1 VTTNFDA
8 ESENLRNAW
17 LRHPAGFL
25 DSYLIQGVENPCINP
40 QSVTI
45 RALLVDMLLPGQHR
59 DLAEQEML
67 YSACACT
74 TIAAAGRGLFDLFTG
89 ALEGEPAAD
98 AALTLPPF
106 LKQLRDGHMASR
118 ASGNP
123 DPRAMEPQ
131 LFSLSPQRG
140 EGGVRGENLQDRL
153 PFSLRSVW
161 QQILQAI
168 LHSYTNFASPFE
180 SLWHERL
187 ASAKT
192 DHPSM
197 LEVACGSANDF
208 RYWARYGLDA
218 LIDYTGVD
226 ICPTNVANAQRRC
239 PTGTFREGNALA
251 LPFPDKSFDFYL
263 TFDLFEHLSLAAMHQ
278 ALREAVRVTRRKL
291 WLSYFSIE
299 SRPEHLEVPSP
310 PYYLNILSLE
320 RTLEELSRL
329 GCDATV
335 IDLPAAWSRK
345 FPGYQHYN
353 PRARIIEVT
362 MWA

>member
-1 VTTNFDA
+1 MTTNFAA

-17 LRHPAGFL
+17 LRHPPGFL
-25 DSYLIQGVENPCINP
+25 DSYLVQGVENPCINP

-45 RALLVDMLLPGQHR
+45 RALLVDTLLPGQHR

-67 YSACACT
+67 YAACACT

-98 AALTLPPF
+98 AALPVPAF
-106 LKQLRDGHMASR
+106 LKEIRDKK
-118 ASGNP
+118 P
-123 DPRAMEPQ
+123 P
-131 LFSLSPQRG
+131 
-140 EGGVRGENLQDRL
+140 L
-153 PFSLRSVW
+153 PFSLRGVW
-161 QQILQAI
+161 QQVFQSILN
-168 LHSYTNFASPFE
+168 SYSNFTSPFE
-180 SLWHERL
+180 PLWRERL

-192 DHPSM
+192 DRPS
-197 LEVACGSANDF
+197 LIEVACGSANDF
-208 RYWARYGLDA
+208 RYFPRYGLDA

-263 TFDLFEHLSLAAMHQ
+263 TFDLFEHLSLAAVHQ
-278 ALREAVRVTRRKL
+278 ALREAARVTRRKL
-291 WLSYFSIE
+291 WLSFFSLE

-329 GCDATV
+329 GCAATV
-335 IDLPAAWSRK
+335 IDLPAEWPRR

-353 PRARIIEVT
+353 PRARIIEAAVR
-362 MWA
+362 